1 MLLKIGELAKR
12 AGLTVRTLH
21 HYDHIGLLTPSARSD
36 SGFRLYNQADV
47 VRLHRILAL
56 KQFGC
61 SLADIGAFLAEP
73 GASVIE
79 IITQQMSVLDGQV
92 QRAQTLRD
100 RLFRLSEQIAKGE
113 DTGLTDWLTILELM
127 TMYEKHL
134 SKEELETLRSNKA
147 AGNLDDE
154 WRQLVRLV
162 QDAMDRGISPES
174 EEAQGLAWRWI
185 RLLRDTTGNDP
196 GLAIKLHLIH
206 RQEQK
211 AQLIKGITPEMI
223 EYITHSFANA
233 RAAIF
238 AKYLSPGELE
248 IVRGRQAEHASEW
261 PPLIAELRRQ
271 IDQAAVPGD
280 PAVQAL
286 ARQWESLFRAAYS
299 GDDSELEGKVRSAF
313 QNEPDL
319 LISVGLDSSLIEFVQ
334 RAIGHFQCA
343 RDNPGNRPAGVPKP
357 SALRVATYRAA
368 HQLLD
373 TPLVFEDPL
382 AVRILGAAEEEALR
396 SDPLRYNIP
405 LLKGLRTSVVVRS
418 RLAEDGWAQSKLRG
432 IRQYVILGAGL
443 DTFAY
448 RNHDL
453 HSSRI
458 FEVDLPA
465 TQQWKRDCLRA
476 AGINEPAS
484 LTFVPINFEC
494 STLAEA
500 LGQAGFAHGEPA
512 FFSWLGVTMYLEE
525 EAITS
530 TLRFIAALAPGSGV
544 VFDYAVLPS
553 LLSPTE
559 RRAMEVIAARVAEH
573 GEPWKTYF
581 HPAALDAMLRSLGF
595 SEVEDFGPEQ
605 VNARYLSGRKDGLRK
620 SGVSRLICATV

>member
-21 HYDHIGLLTPSARSD
+21 HYDHIGLLSPSARSD
-36 SGFRLYNQADV
+36 SGFRLYSQADV
-47 VRLHRILAL
+47 VRLHRIQAL

-61 SLADIGAFLAEP
+61 SLSDIGAFLAEP
-73 GASVIE
+73 GASLIE
-79 IITQQMSVLDGQV
+79 IITQQMSVLDEQV
-92 QRAQTLRD
+92 QRAQALRD
-100 RLFRLSEQIAKGE
+100 RLFRLREQVYKGE
-113 DTGLTDWLTILELM
+113 DTGLTDWLTILEMM

-134 SKEELETLRSNKA
+134 SKEELDRLRSNKA
-147 AGNLDDE
+147 AGNLDGE
-154 WRQLVRLV
+154 WSQLVPLV
-162 QDAMDRGISPES
+162 QDAMDRGVAPES
-174 EEAQGLAWRWI
+174 QEAQELAWRWI
-185 RLLRDTTGNDP
+185 RLLRDTTGNDAA
-196 GLAIKLHLIH
+196 LAIKLQRIH
-206 RQEQK
+206 REEQK
-211 AQLIKGITPEMI
+211 AQLLKGITPEMI

-248 IVRGRQAEHASEW
+248 IMRSRQAAHASEW

-271 IDQAAVPGD
+271 IEQGAAPGD

-286 ARQWESLFRAAYS
+286 ARRWESLFREAYS
-299 GDDSELEGKVRSAF
+299 GDDPELEGKIRSAF
-313 QNEPDL
+313 ENEPDL
-319 LISVGLDSSLIEFVQ
+319 LVSVGMDSPLIAFVQ
-334 RAIGHFQCA
+334 RAIRHFRRAQ
-343 RDNPGNRPAGVPKP
+343 DNAGNRPDPVPKP

-382 AVRILGAAEEEALR
+382 AFRILGAAEEESLR
-396 SDPLRYNIP
+396 SDPSRYDIP

-418 RLAEDGWAQSKLRG
+418 RLAEDEWAQSNQRG

-443 DTFAY
+443 DTYAY
-448 RNHDL
+448 RIQDQD
-453 HSSRI
+453 SSRI

-465 TQQWKRDCLRA
+465 TQQWKRNCLRA
-476 AGINEPAS
+476 AGMKEPAS

-500 LGQAGFAHGEPA
+500 LGQAGFSHDEPA
-512 FFSWLGVTMYLEE
+512 FFSWLGVTMYIEE
-525 EAITS
+525 EAIMS
-530 TLRFIAALAPGSGV
+530 TLRFIASLAPGSGV

-559 RRAMEVIAARVAEH
+559 RRAMGFLAARVAEH

-581 HPAALDAMLRSLGF
+581 DPASLAAKLRSLRF
-595 SEVEDFGPEQ
+595 SELEDLGPEQ
-605 VNARYLSGRKDGLRK
+605 LNDRYLSGRKDGLRK
-620 SGVSRLICATV
+620 GGVSRLVCARV